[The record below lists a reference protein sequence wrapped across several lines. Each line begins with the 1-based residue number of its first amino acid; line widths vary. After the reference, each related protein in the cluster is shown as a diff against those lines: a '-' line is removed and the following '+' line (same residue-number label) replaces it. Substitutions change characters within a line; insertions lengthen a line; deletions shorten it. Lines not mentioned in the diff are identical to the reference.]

1 MTALRFDLSTCF
13 TCGTKIAGIVSPAGD
28 QEGRQRDGGKGVVE
42 EGEGGQ
48 RQSHK
53 YDVFVLRVAAS
64 KCACHTRHAAELTL
78 FRQVQ
83 QAGEAEGTEGGA
95 VNGGGV
101 AACVGLLKF

>member
-1 MTALRFDLSTCF
+1 MIYQHVSRAAQKSLALSAQL
-13 TCGTKIAGIVSPAGD
+13 AMVWW
-28 QEGRQRDGGKGVVE
+28 GGAVWS
-42 EGEGGQ
+42 EGGGRQ

-83 QAGEAEGTEGGA
+83 QAEEAEGTEGGE

>member
-1 MTALRFDLSTCF
+1 MFHVQHKNRWHCQPSWRW
-13 TCGTKIAGIVSPAGD
+13 CG
-28 QEGRQRDGGKGVVE
+28 GGGAVWS
-42 EGEGGQ
+42 EGGGRQ

-83 QAGEAEGTEGGA
+83 QAEEAEGTEGGE